1 MELFVIFW
9 YGILHAFGPD
19 HLTAIADFSIGK
31 DKKKTLLI
39 TFLFAIGHGFS
50 LFVFAKIL
58 QNMEISDNILAYGDI
73 ISAVVIIGMGLYIL
87 FMVYTNRI
95 HLRKHSHNGEEHI
108 HIWFGKEHSH
118 NIEETSSFTMGF

>member
-1 MELFVIFW
+1 LQTF
-9 YGILHAFGPD
+9 PC
-19 HLTAIADFSIGK
+19 GK

-87 FMVYTNRI
+87 FMVYSNRI

-108 HIWFGKEHSH
+108 HIWFGKSIHTILRRPH
-118 NIEETSSFTMGF
+118 HLQWGF

>member
-1 MELFVIFW
+1 MVPTTLQ
-9 YGILHAFGPD
+9 
-19 HLTAIADFSIGK
+19 AIADFSIGK

-50 LFVFAKIL
+50 LFIFSKIL

-87 FMVYTNRI
+87 FMVYR
-95 HLRKHSHNGEEHI
+95 
-108 HIWFGKEHSH
+108 
-118 NIEETSSFTMGF
+118 